1 MKIGIS
7 VWNEWVSP
15 VFDAANRLIVI
26 EVHDNKET
34 NRSEE
39 LMPQGGFPQRTKRVA
54 ELGIEVLICNAIS
67 SSCARMLSLAGAKV
81 IPWRSG
87 PVEEIIQAYLGGTL
101 GHPRFLIPGCPRD
114 QSDGRRLGS
123 GGIKRH
129 RRRGNK

>member
-1 MKIGIS
+1 MKIGIP
-7 VWNEWVSP
+7 VWNKWVSP
-15 VFDAANRLIVI
+15 VFDTANKLIVI

-34 NRSEE
+34 SRNEE
-39 LMPQGGFPQRTKRVA
+39 LMPQGAFHQRTKRVA

-67 SSCARMLSLAGAKV
+67 SPCARMLSLTGAEL

-101 GHPRFLIPGCPRD
+101 GHPRFLIPGCPMD
-114 QSDGRRLGS
+114 PSNGRWRGS

-129 RRRGNK
+129 RRRRDK